1 MIRVLVVDDHAI
13 VRTGLSQVLEQED
26 GIELVGA
33 VASGQ
38 EALERSR
45 EQPPAVVL
53 MDISM
58 PGMDGIETTRR
69 LLENEPEAAVVV
81 LTSFADRERIVA
93 ALDAGAIGYLLKDA
107 APAEIVAGVRAA
119 ARGETPLAPKA
130 ARVLLRER
138 GSRSQSANL
147 SERELDVLGL
157 VAVGCS
163 NKEIGRRLGISER
176 TVKGHLTTI
185 FRELGVFDR
194 VQAAL
199 WAREHGI
206 GGGSR

>member
-1 MIRVLVVDDHAI
+1 MIRVLIVDDHAI
-13 VRTGLSQVLEQED
+13 VRTGLSQVLEQERD
-26 GIELVGA
+26 IELVGA

-58 PGMDGIETTRR
+58 PGMDGIEATRR
-69 LLENEPEAAVVV
+69 LLKDEPEAAVVV

-107 APAEIVAGVRAA
+107 APEEIVAGVRAA
-119 ARGETPLAPKA
+119 ARGEAPLAPKA

-138 GSRSQSANL
+138 GRRNEAADL
-147 SERELDVLGL
+147 SERELEVLGL

-199 WAREHGI
+199 WARDHGI
-206 GGGSR
+206 GGGGR